1 MVGYSL
7 LVSFGF
13 GALYAG
19 TAFARTQR
27 LALAAMVGTLAFI
40 AFLISFLLPPRLYT
54 YTNADVAPRV
64 QTQVIS
70 RAAVSSTI
78 TLGLNIVVWVALG
91 RSVPLLEEMYMYTLI
106 TVFIFYGWAGAIA
119 SHVVYLQQ
127 TKQYNSNQ
135 LVAVIA
141 MVTLILF
148 VLILYFITLDWA
160 IVRDAYIHLRDLA
173 LVTLILIGFGRAVYL
188 MAHH

>member
-1 MVGYSL
+1 MGYSL
-7 LVSFGF
+7 FVSLGF
-13 GALYAG
+13 GVLYAG
-19 TAFARTQR
+19 TAFARIHR
-27 LALAAMVGTLAFI
+27 LESASVIGVLAFV
-40 AFLISFLLPPRLYT
+40 AFLVSFFLPPRFYT
-54 YTNADVAPRV
+54 YATDDVAPRV

-70 RAAVSSTI
+70 RAAVSSMI
-78 TLGLNIVVWVALG
+78 TLVLNVTVWVALG

-106 TVFIFYGWAGAIA
+106 TVIIFHGWAGAIA

-141 MVTLILF
+141 LVTLILF

-160 IVRDAYIHLRDLA
+160 IVRDAYIHLRDLV
-173 LVTLILIGFGRAVYL
+173 LVTLVLVGFGRAIYL

>member
-1 MVGYSL
+1 MAWYSL
-7 LVSFGF
+7 FVSFGF
-13 GALYAG
+13 GVLYAG

-27 LALAAMVGTLAFI
+27 LQLAAMIGILAFI
-40 AFLISFLLPPRLYT
+40 AFLVSFFLPPRLYT

-70 RAAVSSTI
+70 RAAVSTAI

-91 RSVPLLEEMYMYTLI
+91 RSVPLLEEMYMYTLF

-160 IVRDAYIHLRDLA
+160 IPRDAYIHLRDLA
-173 LVTLILIGFGRAVYL
+173 LVTLVLVGFGRAVYL